1 MSERARRSSARDD
14 RNFYVFRSE
23 WRIDAP
29 PDDVYLALEELRR
42 YPDWW
47 REIRT
52 VTQLDDQTAEVRC
65 RATLPYDLV
74 FTSSQAVRDRQGGI
88 LEANLSGDLDGFSR
102 WTITAEGAGTLAI
115 FDEEVVATKRLLQVL
130 APVARPVFRGN
141 HELMMRH
148 GQQGLRT
155 YVSGITLGRGQAP
168 TAE

>member
-1 MSERARRSSARDD
+1 MTD

-47 REIRT
+47 REVRQ
-52 VTQLDDQTAEVRC
+52 VTQLDEDTAEIRC

-74 FTSSQAVRDRQGGI
+74 FLSSQSVRNRGGGV
-88 LEANLSGDLDGFSR
+88 LEAKLAGDLDGFSR
-102 WTITAEGAGTLAI
+102 WTITADGSGTLAV

-130 APVARPVFRGN
+130 APVARPVFRAN

-155 YVSGITLGRGQAP
+155 YVSGVSLGRGHP
-168 TAE
+168 EPPE